1 MDAFRVRFI
10 NKTIQGLLLFL
21 FTMNVGAGL
30 YMPFLAIF
38 VTKNIA
44 GATLATVGLLL
55 ALAAITKSI
64 IQLPLAKWL
73 DSRAGEKDDYYVI
86 LFGTSLVTIYLFGF
100 LFVHSVGG
108 LALLQIIVGMGDA
121 MIFSAY
127 YAVFSHHID
136 KDSEGFEWSMLSVGG
151 LTISVAIGTFLGGV
165 VAGKFGFETLFISA
179 GLINTTAIIFLLL
192 LYPHMNIMRKPHHYK
207 TVVHQDRKP
216 RV

>member
-44 GATLATVGLLL
+44 GSSLATVGLLL

-64 IQLPLAKWL
+64 IQLPLATWL

-108 LALLQIIVGMGDA
+108 LALLQIIVGVGDA

-192 LYPHMNIMRKPHHYK
+192 LYPHMNIMRKSHHYK

>member
-108 LALLQIIVGMGDA
+108 LALLQIIVGVGDA

-192 LYPHMNIMRKPHHYK
+192 LYPHMNIMRKSHHYK